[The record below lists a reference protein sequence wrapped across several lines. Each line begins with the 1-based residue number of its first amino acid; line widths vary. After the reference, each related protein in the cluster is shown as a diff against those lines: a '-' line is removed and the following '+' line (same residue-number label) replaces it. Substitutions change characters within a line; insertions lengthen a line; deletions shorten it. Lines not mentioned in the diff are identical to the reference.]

1 MKMLKLSEI
10 RIDGGTQAR
19 ASLDQATVMEYS
31 EHMKEGAKFP
41 SPIVFFDGSEYWM
54 ADGFHRYFAY
64 KSNGALE
71 INCDVKEGTQRE
83 AQFYAMGANGG
94 RGLKWRSEDVKK
106 IIATLLQDE
115 EWGKMSASAI
125 AKHVG
130 VSVMTVSRVRHN
142 LQSQQPVEDVEP
154 DEEENTEP
162 TVTYTTKHGTQAKMK
177 TENLGKSKPAKE
189 KPAKQEK
196 KAEDAPP
203 PAELPEV
210 KELKQQ
216 LQEAADVVAGLESE
230 NIKLKDAVAV
240 GQWDATDIEKIDV
253 QDTIAALREE
263 IRIKNIEIESLRVSR
278 DTYQNRASELMKQ
291 VKYLQNKLKKAGI
304 E

>member
-1 MKMLKLSEI
+1 MKTLKLSEI

-41 SPIVFFDGSEYWM
+41 APIVFFDGSEYWM
-54 ADGFHRYFAY
+54 ADGFHRYFAH

-71 INCDVKEGTQRE
+71 ISCDVKEGTQRD

-106 IIATLLQDE
+106 IIATMLQDE

-130 VSVMTVSRVRHN
+130 VSVMTVSRVRHA
-142 LQSQQPVEDVEP
+142 LQESQQEP
-154 DEEENTEP
+154 EENDEEDEVTEP
-162 TVTYTTKHGTQAKMK
+162 SVTYTTKHGTKSKMK
-177 TENLGKSKPAKE
+177 TENLGKKPKNE
-189 KPAKQEK
+189 KPAKKEK
-196 KAEDAPP
+196 KAVEPSPP
-203 PAELPEV
+203 EELPEV
-210 KELKQQ
+210 QELKQQ
-216 LQEAADVVAGLESE
+216 LQEAADVVSGLEAE
-230 NIKLKDAVAV
+230 NTKLKDAIAI
-240 GQWDATDIEKIDV
+240 GQWDATDIEKVDV

-278 DTYQNRASELMKQ
+278 DTYQNRAAELMKQ
-291 VKYLQNKLKKAGI
+291 VKYLQGKLKKAGI